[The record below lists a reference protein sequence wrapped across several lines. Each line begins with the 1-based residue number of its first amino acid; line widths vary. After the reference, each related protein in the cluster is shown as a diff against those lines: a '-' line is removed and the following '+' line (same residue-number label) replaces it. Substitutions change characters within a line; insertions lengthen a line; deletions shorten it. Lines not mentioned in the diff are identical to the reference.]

1 MSALSRCY
9 RAMTAEVGAGT
20 ARLTVFLT
28 VLFIFALLFG
38 IACLAGVRPTATLL
52 ETGQAQRAFEAV
64 KRHAGP
70 RMQVRNVNVK
80 PGELTVWAMDPDM
93 SPWRTTPGSRQH
105 SAHTYYVSGVF
116 EQSWR
121 VRRWK
126 VFWGEW
132 YWVSGPEPEGRIEEN
147 RGPAFDLQPS
157 DIPDLPAL
165 AKKAA
170 RTIVGDAP
178 AELMEVKIDSKDAT
192 VWLNSSKGIS
202 WVSLD
207 RQTLGH
213 TEQ

>member
-1 MSALSRCY
+1 MPVIVDSGFRRGTDAVKALAMGAQAVGIGRPYLWGLGAFGQEGVERCSRSCAPKPAPPCSNAA
-9 RAMTAEVGAGT
+9 RARWKELNRELRAPGDLGAGT
-20 ARLTVFLT
+20 V
-28 VLFIFALLFG
+28 
-38 IACLAGVRPTATLL
+38 
-52 ETGQAQRAFEAV
+52 
-64 KRHAGP
+64 
-70 RMQVRNVNVK
+70 
-80 PGELTVWAMDPDM
+80 DPDM
-93 SPWRTTPGSRQH
+93 SPWRTTPGTRQH

-121 VRRWK
+121 VRHWK

-132 YWVSGPEPEGRIEEN
+132 YWVSGPEPEGRIEQD
-147 RGPAFDLQPS
+147 RGPAFDLQPG

-165 AKKAA
+165 AKTAA

-178 AELMEVKIDSKDAT
+178 AELTEVKIDSKNAT

-202 WVSLD
+202 WVDVD